1 MLSIEKSAYSLSID
15 VQENGASFAGGMF
28 GGLALAEAPV
38 FELLLESLT
47 GREPLKLTS
56 LTGWKRV
63 RARRY
68 GDTIRLHFAA
78 PENTDGADITVAVIG
93 TADDA
98 GISWTVD
105 VINDSENWSAAELVC
120 PTPKVAGT
128 FDLLTPAGGGRL
140 HPHAHDTQLAYRLSY
155 PNHNASMQF
164 YAFVGDG
171 GGLYLGAHDPD
182 AALKSFRVETGGG
195 CGRVEMLFPAIGAG
209 LPANSFSLYG
219 CIRWQAFAGDWYDA
233 ALIYRDFVHTYA
245 KWLPKIGEN
254 GRDDTPDRFKEVA
267 FWIADYIPNSPSQ
280 RDVRPMQ
287 LAAVSDRYP
296 KDYWY
301 AAPIELRQR
310 LGVPIAYHVYNWHEI
325 PFNINY
331 PHFLPAKEEFI
342 EGAKKLRE
350 GGVLVCPYINAY
362 SWESEDAEEGYDMNF
377 RDVGSKGGAVSPDGS
392 FYLAKY
398 PQMKENGKNTLLAGM
413 CPTFHRWHQ
422 IIDGVAREMEATLPI
437 DGIYFDEIAA
447 HAPHSC
453 RGKGHLHLPGGG
465 SYWVEGYNRMMEK
478 IRMEKP
484 EGAFYFSESS
494 GEPFMKSFD
503 GYLTWLWIHGDDV
516 PVFPLIYAGYIQML
530 GRYTDGA
537 TRDDDDHFR
546 YHLAESLLFGQQP
559 GWINA
564 HVVYNEKR
572 MAFLETIVR
581 TRHRYTKLFNGG
593 KLLRPPHVATDTPPK
608 ACPKGGMMAQVV
620 AGAWQRD
627 GKTVLFLINV
637 AEEESRYSLR
647 FDAAEYGV
655 TALPDGFERE
665 GDLARREGVLAGGE
679 VVVWEME

>member
-78 PENTDGADITVAVIG
+78 PENTDDADITVAVIG
-93 TADDA
+93 TADDT
-98 GISWTVD
+98 GISWNVD
-105 VINDSENWSAAELVC
+105 VINDSEEWSAAELHC

-128 FDLLTPAGGGRL
+128 FDLLTPAGGGRML
-140 HPHAHDTQLAYRLSY
+140 YNAQDMDLNYRLSY

-310 LGVPIAYHVYNWHEI
+310 LGVPIAYHVYN
-325 PFNINY
+325 
-331 PHFLPAKEEFI
+331 
-342 EGAKKLRE
+342 
-350 GGVLVCPYINAY
+350 
-362 SWESEDAEEGYDMNF
+362 
-377 RDVGSKGGAVSPDGS
+377 
-392 FYLAKY
+392 
-398 PQMKENGKNTLLAGM
+398 
-413 CPTFHRWHQ
+413 
-422 IIDGVAREMEATLPI
+422 
-437 DGIYFDEIAA
+437 
-447 HAPHSC
+447 
-453 RGKGHLHLPGGG
+453 
-465 SYWVEGYNRMMEK
+465 
-478 IRMEKP
+478 
-484 EGAFYFSESS
+484 
-494 GEPFMKSFD
+494 
-503 GYLTWLWIHGDDV
+503 
-516 PVFPLIYAGYIQML
+516 
-530 GRYTDGA
+530 
-537 TRDDDDHFR
+537 
-546 YHLAESLLFGQQP
+546 
-559 GWINA
+559 
-564 HVVYNEKR
+564 
-572 MAFLETIVR
+572 
-581 TRHRYTKLFNGG
+581 
-593 KLLRPPHVATDTPPK
+593 
-608 ACPKGGMMAQVV
+608 
-620 AGAWQRD
+620 
-627 GKTVLFLINV
+627 
-637 AEEESRYSLR
+637 
-647 FDAAEYGV
+647 
-655 TALPDGFERE
+655 
-665 GDLARREGVLAGGE
+665 
-679 VVVWEME
+679 